1 MGKTKEKAMGNKL
14 ERKFYLQLKSG
25 ETFEIS
31 ELDYNHIQNR
41 IFLGKIN
48 GYYKQR
54 EALPTSPRFEWQ
66 QQFSDI
72 SSVYCN
78 KPENK
83 DVTVKPVDI
92 EKRKP
97 RPVGDEKPEAK
108 KEKCPHN
115 WDDPTHWNHVT
126 TIVGGVNRYYK
137 QCISCNGK
145 SQLIKKR
152 EVEIAQEKI
161 GQTINDVP
169 LVE

>member
-1 MGKTKEKAMGNKL
+1 MSRKF

-31 ELDYNHIQNR
+31 ELDYNNVQSR
-41 IFLGKIN
+41 IFLGKTN

-54 EALPTSPRFEWQ
+54 DALPNSPRFEWQ

-72 SSVYCN
+72 SSVYAD

-97 RPVGDEKPEAK
+97 REVGETTKVKDK
-108 KEKCPHN
+108 KCPHD
-115 WDDPTHWNHVT
+115 WDNPQDWNHVT
-126 TIVGGVNRYYK
+126 TIVGGVNRYFK
-137 QCISCNGK
+137 QCAACGNK
-145 SQLIKKR
+145 STLIKKR

-169 LVE
+169 FVE

>member
-1 MGKTKEKAMGNKL
+1 MGKTKEKAMGRKF

-25 ETFEIS
+25 EQFEIS
-31 ELDYNHIQNR
+31 ELDFNNVQSR
-41 IFLGKIN
+41 IFLGKTK

-54 EALPTSPRFEWQ
+54 QALPDSPRQDWQ
-66 QQFSDI
+66 QAFDDI
-72 SSVYCN
+72 SSVFAN

-97 RPVGDEKPEAK
+97 RPVGETPEVK
-108 KEKCPHN
+108 DVKCPHN
-115 WDDPTHWNHVT
+115 WDNPQDWNHVT
-126 TIVGGVNRYYK
+126 TIVGGVNRYFK
-137 QCISCNGK
+137 QCATCGK
-145 SQLIKKR
+145 KSTLIKKR

-169 LVE
+169 FVE